1 VNRNELV
8 AGVASKAGIPRNQAE
23 KVLDALG
30 DVVTEAV
37 HKGDKVSLTGLLSI
51 ERVLRA
57 PRTGR
62 NPQTGEPLSIPAGY
76 SVRLSCGSR
85 LKAAARGNHRTI
97 SLRTHLARQERRPAS
112 RLQRWTTVTQYGVV
126 GVGRFTPNRALGR

>member
-1 VNRNELV
+1 MNRNELISDV
-8 AGVASKAGIPRNQAE
+8 AEKAGIPRNQAE
-23 KVLDALG
+23 RVIDALG
-30 DVVTEAV
+30 DVVTDAV
-37 HKGDKVSLTGLLSI
+37 QRGEKVSLTGLLSI

-85 LKAAARGNHRTI
+85 LKAAARGKVPQ
-97 SLRTHLARQERRPAS
+97 SS
-112 RLQRWTTVTQYGVV
+112 
-126 GVGRFTPNRALGR
+126 

>member
-1 VNRNELV
+1 MNRNELV
-8 AGVASKAGIPRNQAE
+8 AGVAQKAGIPRNQAE

-57 PRTGR
+57 PAHRPQPADRRAALHPGR
-62 NPQTGEPLSIPAGY
+62 LLRPPVVRKPPQG
-76 SVRLSCGSR
+76 
-85 LKAAARGNHRTI
+85 RGP
-97 SLRTHLARQERRPAS
+97 RRPPHVS
-112 RLQRWTTVTQYGVV
+112 
-126 GVGRFTPNRALGR
+126 

>member
-1 VNRNELV
+1 MNRNELI
-8 AGVASKAGIPRNQAE
+8 AGVAHKADIPQSQAE
-23 KVLDALG
+23 KVIDALG

-37 HKGDKVSLTGLLSI
+37 QRGEKVSLTGLLSI

-62 NPQTGEPLSIPAGY
+62 NPQTGEPLAIPAGY

-85 LKAAARGNHRTI
+85 LKAAARGD
-97 SLRTHLARQERRPAS
+97 LRT
-112 RLQRWTTVTQYGVV
+112 
-126 GVGRFTPNRALGR
+126 GR

>member
-1 VNRNELV
+1 MGCRSGGESLRRTVNRNELV
-8 AGVASKAGIPRNQAE
+8 AGVATKAGIPRNQAE

-37 HKGDKVSLTGLLSI
+37 RKGDKVSLTGLLSI
-51 ERVLRA
+51 ERVMRA

-62 NPQTGEPLSIPAGY
+62 NPQTGEPLSIPAAY

-85 LKAAARGNHRTI
+85 LKAAARGD
-97 SLRTHLARQERRPAS
+97 LRTVS
-112 RLQRWTTVTQYGVV
+112 
-126 GVGRFTPNRALGR
+126 

>member
-1 VNRNELV
+1 MNRSELI
-8 AGVASKAGIPRNQAE
+8 AGVAAKAGIPQNQAE
-23 KVLDALG
+23 KVIDALG

-37 HKGDKVSLTGLLSI
+37 QRGEKVSLTGLLSI

-62 NPQTGEPLSIPAGY
+62 NPRTGEPLAIPAGY

-85 LKAAARGNHRTI
+85 LKAAARGD
-97 SLRTHLARQERRPAS
+97 LRTAR
-112 RLQRWTTVTQYGVV
+112 
-126 GVGRFTPNRALGR
+126 

>member
-8 AGVASKAGIPRNQAE
+8 AGVAGKAGIPRNQAE

-37 HKGDKVSLTGLLSI
+37 HNGDKVSLTGLLSI

-85 LKAAARGNHRTI
+85 LKAAARGNLRTI
-97 SLRTHLARQERRPAS
+97 
-112 RLQRWTTVTQYGVV
+112 
-126 GVGRFTPNRALGR
+126 N

>member
-1 VNRNELV
+1 VNRNELI
-8 AGVASKAGIPRNQAE
+8 AGVAHKAGIGQNQAE
-23 KVLDALG
+23 KVIDALG

-37 HKGDKVSLTGLLSI
+37 QRGEKVSLTGLLSI

-62 NPQTGEPLSIPAGY
+62 NPQTGEPLAIPAGY

-85 LKAAARGNHRTI
+85 LKAAARGD
-97 SLRTHLARQERRPAS
+97 LRTAR
-112 RLQRWTTVTQYGVV
+112 
-126 GVGRFTPNRALGR
+126 

>member
-1 VNRNELV
+1 MNRNELIT
-8 AGVASKAGIPRNQAE
+8 GVANKAGIPRSQAE
-23 KVLDALG
+23 NVIDALG

-37 HKGDKVSLTGLLSI
+37 QRGEKVSLTGLLSI

-62 NPQTGEPLSIPAGY
+62 NPQTGEPLAIPAGY

-85 LKAAARGNHRTI
+85 LKAAARGAAT
-97 SLRTHLARQERRPAS
+97 A
-112 RLQRWTTVTQYGVV
+112 
-126 GVGRFTPNRALGR
+126 

>member
-1 VNRNELV
+1 VNRNELI
-8 AGVASKAGIPRNQAE
+8 AGVAHKASIPRNQAE

-37 HKGDKVSLTGLLSI
+37 QRGDKVSLTGLLSI

-85 LKAAARGNHRTI
+85 LKAAARGN
-97 SLRTHLARQERRPAS
+97 LRT
-112 RLQRWTTVTQYGVV
+112 TG
-126 GVGRFTPNRALGR
+126 

>member
-1 VNRNELV
+1 MNRNELI
-8 AGVASKAGIPRNQAE
+8 AGVAHKAGIPRNQAE

-37 HKGDKVSLTGLLSI
+37 QRGDKVSLTGLLSI
-51 ERVLRA
+51 ERVMRA

-85 LKAAARGNHRTI
+85 LKAAARGN
-97 SLRTHLARQERRPAS
+97 LRAA
-112 RLQRWTTVTQYGVV
+112 G
-126 GVGRFTPNRALGR
+126 

>member
-1 VNRNELV
+1 MNRNELIT
-8 AGVASKAGIPRNQAE
+8 GVAQKAGIPRNQAE

-37 HKGDKVSLTGLLSI
+37 QRGDKVSLTGLLSI
-51 ERVLRA
+51 ERVMRA

-62 NPQTGEPLSIPAGY
+62 NPQTGEPLNIPAGY

-85 LKAAARGNHRTI
+85 LKAAARG
-97 SLRTHLARQERRPAS
+97 
-112 RLQRWTTVTQYGVV
+112 
-126 GVGRFTPNRALGR
+126 GR